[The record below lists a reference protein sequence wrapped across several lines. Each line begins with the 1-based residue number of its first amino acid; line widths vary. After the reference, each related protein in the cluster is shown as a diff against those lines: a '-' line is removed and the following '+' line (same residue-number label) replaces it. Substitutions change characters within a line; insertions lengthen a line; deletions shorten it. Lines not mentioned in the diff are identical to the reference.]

1 MPDYLLYANKSKFPR
16 YYCWVI
22 YDSCIM
28 KYKTVFQSVSC
39 LCYHKQTNKQKAQ
52 IQQFLLTTQRSLLS
66 LIIWD
71 NLIDTQRY
79 FILVLLCIFPITTGA
94 EYLFICLV
102 YHPLWWNAGSGLL
115 PSLWLDFLFKL
126 TQPSFLIFLQR
137 ARVTLMSHLTQFGL
151 FCSLSFISILYV
163 KL

>member
-1 MPDYLLYANKSKFPR
+1 MLSHIWQLYNKVQNSIR
-16 YYCWVI
+16 LCHVYVI
-22 YDSCIM
+22 
-28 KYKTVFQSVSC
+28 
-39 LCYHKQTNKQKAQ
+39 TNKKRKYSS
-52 IQQFLLTTQRSLLS
+52 FLLTTQHSLLS

-71 NLIDTQRY
+71 NLIDTQRN
-79 FILVLLCIFPITTGA
+79 FILVLLCIFPITNGA

-115 PSLWLDFLFKL
+115 PSLWLDFFFFFKL

-137 ARVTLMSHLTQFGL
+137 ASVTLMSHITQFGL
-151 FCSLSFISILYV
+151 FCLLSFRSILYV